1 MVLLLGLLF
10 FLASWVF
17 VGQHAVGANVGIAN
31 FDNREGEDLRLVDA
45 LGEGR
50 VAG

>member
-17 VGQHAVGANVGIAN
+17 VGQHTVGANVGITSS
-31 FDNREGEDLRLVDA
+31 DNWVGGGLHLINAPSKGQDA
-45 LGEGR
+45 S
-50 VAG
+50 